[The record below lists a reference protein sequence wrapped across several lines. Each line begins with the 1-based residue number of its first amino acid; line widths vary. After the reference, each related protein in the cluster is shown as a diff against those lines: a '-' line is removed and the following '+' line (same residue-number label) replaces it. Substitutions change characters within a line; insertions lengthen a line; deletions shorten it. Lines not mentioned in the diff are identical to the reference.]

1 MHRWNNRSEFDT
13 LTHFKSKIYI
23 MELNKEL
30 YKDLLEQ
37 AKSNPRLRQALD
49 LRTTPEDGSQRM
61 LNALIPGTQVP
72 IHRHTSSAETAII
85 LYGHIDEIY
94 FDNEGNETE
103 CHSLHVGDGL
113 QIPIGQFHTVE
124 VHEPSILL
132 EVKDGAYMP
141 AKPEDLIN
149 KN

>member
-1 MHRWNNRSEFDT
+1 
-13 LTHFKSKIYI
+13 

-30 YKDLLEQ
+30 YKDILKQ
-37 AKSNPRLRQALD
+37 AKVNPRLRQALD
-49 LRTTPEDGSQRM
+49 LRTTSEDGSQRM

-94 FDNEGNETE
+94 YDNDGNETE
-103 CHSLHVGDGL
+103 RHSLHVGDGL
-113 QIPIGQFHTVE
+113 QIPVGQFHTVE

-132 EVKDGAYMP
+132 EVKDGKYEP
-141 AKPEDLIN
+141 VKPEDVIA
-149 KN
+149 K

>member
-1 MHRWNNRSEFDT
+1 
-13 LTHFKSKIYI
+13 

-30 YKDLLEQ
+30 YKELLEQ

-49 LRTTPEDGSQRM
+49 LRTTREDGSQRM

-72 IHRHTSSAETAII
+72 IHRHTSSAETSII
-85 LYGHIDEIY
+85 LYGHIEEIY

-103 CHSLHVGDGL
+103 RHSLHVGDGI

-132 EVKDGAYMP
+132 EVKDGVYTP
-141 AKPEDLIN
+141 AKPEDIIA
-149 KN
+149 K